1 MRLQEWG
8 IIIAIAGL
16 TLAHVELA
24 RKRLLVQLKVDE
36 LVELSLEKTRDA
48 EESNR
53 QVSDRE
59 QLSAFVLMVGNVTQ
73 APENMGSF
81 RNSLVASEK
90 GLEIRRLSMDFRP
103 EQHLSTGLGGSYITA
118 SLRGSFDAVFKY
130 LTRVEA
136 LRLPLSPENLVL
148 RTDNSYVTL
157 TISWSARW
165 PKHDVV
171 TQLQDRDI
179 EMLGQWFS
187 REPNVSSGR
196 DLFAVGTTRIAKAV
210 PPLVKRQAA
219 GAFGKQAEKK
229 FDFEAQKIP
238 VLTGFVT
245 SPSES
250 SVTDTGQKVF
260 AALQYDG
267 ETRFVVVGDVF
278 GNYVVEKIQERES
291 VTLLNSFDGKRF
303 VLTLE

>member
-8 IIIAIAGL
+8 IVIAIAGL

-24 RKRLLVQLKVDE
+24 RKRLLIQRKVDE
-36 LVELSLEKTRDA
+36 LVELSLEKMHDA

-53 QVSDRE
+53 QVSERE
-59 QLSAFVLMVGNVTQ
+59 QLSAFVSMLGNVTQ

-81 RNSLVASEK
+81 RNSLVASEE
-90 GLEIRRLSMDFRP
+90 GLEIHRMSMDFRP
-103 EQHLSTGLGGSYITA
+103 EQDLSAGLGGSHITA

-165 PKHDVV
+165 PKHDVI
-171 TQLQDRDI
+171 TQMQDRDI
-179 EMLGQWFS
+179 ERLIQWFS
-187 REPNVSSGR
+187 REPEVSSGR
-196 DLFAVGTTRIAKAV
+196 DLFAVGTTRAAKIV
-210 PPLVKRQAA
+210 PPLVEQQAE
-219 GAFGKQAEKK
+219 GVFEKQAEK
-229 FDFEAQKIP
+229 FDFEAEKIP

-245 SPSES
+245 SHSES
-250 SVTDTGQKVF
+250 SGTDAGQKVL

-267 ETRFVVVGDVF
+267 ETRFVVVGDAF
-278 GNYVVEKIQERES
+278 GNYVVEQIQERES
-291 VTLLNSFDGKRF
+291 VTLLNSVDGKRF

>member
-8 IIIAIAGL
+8 IIIAIAAL

-24 RKRLLVQLKVDE
+24 RKRLLVQRKVDE
-36 LVELSLEKTRDA
+36 LVELSLEKTHGA

-53 QVSDRE
+53 RVSERE

-90 GLEIRRLSMDFRP
+90 GLEIHRLSMDFRP

-118 SLRGSFDAVFKY
+118 SLRGSFDAVFEY

-179 EMLGQWFS
+179 EMLVQWFS

-196 DLFAVGTTRIAKAV
+196 DLFAVGTTRVAKTV
-210 PPLVKRQAA
+210 LPLVERQVA
-219 GAFGKQAEKK
+219 GVFEKEAEK
-229 FDFEAQKIP
+229 FNFEAQKIP

-250 SVTDTGQKVF
+250 SSTDVGQKVF

-267 ETRFVVVGDVF
+267 ETRFVVVGDAF
-278 GNYVVEKIQERES
+278 GNYVVEKIRERES
-291 VTLLNSFDGKRF
+291 VTLLNSVDGKRF